1 MEKRKRELFLKEVEN
16 GQEEEE
22 NNLINS
28 EPNILV
34 TWRAKF

>member
-22 NNLINS
+22 NNQINS
-28 EPNILV
+28 EPNI
-34 TWRAKF
+34 

>member
-16 GQEEEE
+16 GQEEKE

-28 EPNILV
+28 EPNI
-34 TWRAKF
+34 

>member
-1 MEKRKRELFLKEVEN
+1 MEKRKIKLFLKEVEN

-28 EPNILV
+28 EPNI
-34 TWRAKF
+34 

>member
-28 EPNILV
+28 EPNI
-34 TWRAKF
+34 

>member
-22 NNLINS
+22 NNIINS
-28 EPNILV
+28 EPNI
-34 TWRAKF
+34 